1 MKNVKTLLLSLALVC
16 LLAPAG
22 VSGGTIGTG
31 GDRTSPTPT
40 PAPSTQGTA
49 EGGIREE
56 PAPDAGGEEGLAEVM
71 IREALV
77 WIASWAALV

>member
-1 MKNVKTLLLSLALVC
+1 MKNINILLLSLTLVC

-40 PAPSTQGTA
+40 PAPSAQGTS
-49 EGGIREE
+49 EGGIQEE
-56 PAPDAGGEEGLAEVM
+56 PTPDAGGEEDLAEMMV
-71 IREALV
+71 REALL
-77 WIASWAALV
+77 WIASWPTLL

>member
-1 MKNVKTLLLSLALVC
+1 MKNVKALLLSLTLVC
-16 LLAPAG
+16 LLVPAG

-40 PAPSTQGTA
+40 PAPSVQGTA

-56 PAPDAGGEEGLAEVM
+56 LAPDAGGEEGLAEVLVQ
-71 IREALV
+71 EALV
-77 WIASWAALV
+77 WIASWATLL